1 MQTMTDGQANKLIRV
16 DSVEEEYAFVSAFP
30 PDEREWSIQSQT
42 LSRADSG
49 AVDTLELRSSD
60 GDVRHYRFDIAS
72 FFGGSSP
79 VATAPTTQFLDTV
92 MEKAAEFAS
101 ENGAHHPGTVPRFP
115 VPSDRYPGR
124 LDVPMPILAVG
135 AGGRGL
141 YAPVRVVTMTMEGP
155 APFGVGEFPGF
166 DPDDWPP
173 PRLAD
178 WPPASIREMERL
190 RLQATIG
197 RFSAVAVRL
206 FYAYF
211 RQQAYRQEV
220 AERAEYLGLLQVLDV
235 PEMVPHYRRI
245 ASRFFSWLQQPGS

>member
-1 MQTMTDGQANKLIRV
+1 MNDEQFSRLIRV
-16 DSVEEEYAFVSAFP
+16 DSIDEEFAFVSAFP
-30 PDEREWSIQSQT
+30 PDDREWSIQSQT
-42 LSRADSG
+42 LSRTESG

-60 GDVRHYRFDIAS
+60 GDERRYRFDIAS
-72 FFGGSSP
+72 FFGSVSSP
-79 VATAPTTQFLDTV
+79 GAEPTTGFLDAV

-101 ENGAHHPGTVPRFP
+101 QNGAHHPGSLPRFP

-135 AGGRGL
+135 DSGRGL
-141 YAPVRVVTMTMEGP
+141 FAPVRVVTMTVEGP
-155 APFGVGEFPGF
+155 EPFGVGEFPGF

-178 WPPASIREMERL
+178 WPPPSIRDMDRL

-206 FYAYF
+206 FNAYF
-211 RQQAYRQEV
+211 QRQSYRQE
-220 AERAEYLGLLQVLDV
+220 AEERAEYLRLLQVLDV
-235 PEMVPHYRRI
+235 PEMAPYYRRV
-245 ASRFFSWLQQPGS
+245 AGRFFNWLQQEES